1 MDVSVDSLLKLIDEP
16 NQVPARAFW
25 DDLNK
30 HLPKAKGSN
39 KSHQAWDGGYEG
51 HIQEVMNLAIILHR
65 KLGLSRPLPFSLSS
79 ALLVLFLH
87 DCEKPFKQATD
98 AELKKFQ
105 WIKKR
110 PVKSDKEFQKLLI
123 AHYGFV
129 ITDEEQNAL
138 NYVEKVPDSDYV
150 EGERIDGPLAA
161 FCHVCDNISAR
172 IWYDYPKRNTT

>member
-16 NQVPARAFW
+16 NQAPVRAFW

-39 KSHQAWDGGYEG
+39 KSHQAWEGGYAG

-65 KLGLSRPLPFSLSS
+65 KLGLSRPLPFTLSS

-98 AELKKFQ
+98 AELMNFP

-110 PVKSDKEFQKLLI
+110 PVKSDKEFQKILM

-129 ITDEEQNAL
+129 ISDEEQNGLA
-138 NYVEKVPDSDYV
+138 YV
-150 EGERIDGPLAA
+150 EGENDDYAPGERVQGPLAA

-172 IWYDYPKRNTT
+172 IWYDHPGRKTT